1 MAKVSLTSLLAEN
14 NPAGEP
20 VVQEPAAPSPRP
32 VRARPEAEPAP
43 EAKRGTPSRR
53 STRTEPQPEPELPRY
68 LQLERKETRLRA
80 DQVNDLTVLA
90 RRLNRARAGTGERIT
105 ENTLIRVAVDM
116 LLASGETLSG
126 ATEAE
131 LRNSVSS

>member
-1 MAKVSLTSLLAEN
+1 MAKVSLTSLLTEN
-14 NPAGEP
+14 KPTGEP
-20 VVQEPAAPSPRP
+20 VAQEPAAPSPRP
-32 VRARPEAEPAP
+32 ARARPEAEPAP

-53 STRTEPQPEPELPRY
+53 STGAEPKPEPELPRY

-80 DQVNDLTVLA
+80 DQINDLTMLA
-90 RRLNRARAGTGERIT
+90 RQLNRTRAGTGERIT